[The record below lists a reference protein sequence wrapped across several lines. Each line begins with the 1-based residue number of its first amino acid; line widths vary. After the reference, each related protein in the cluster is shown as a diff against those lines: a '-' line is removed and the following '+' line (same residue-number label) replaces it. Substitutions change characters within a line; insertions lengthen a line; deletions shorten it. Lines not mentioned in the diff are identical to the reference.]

1 MEIALIFTG
10 ALIFFSL
17 IFNALFEKTRVP
29 NVLFLLFVG
38 LLIGPVFN
46 LVSPEDLGRLGK
58 IFTTITLI
66 VILYESGTRLKFE
79 GIGTAIGPASL
90 LTIFNFLVPVAVGMA
105 VGYFGLGLELLP
117 SAFLGACVG
126 SISTPIILPML
137 RQLKLGKKA
146 ENVVFLECALSDI
159 VCLIGALA
167 LLDAMDSGSFSIS
180 DTIKHMAISLLF
192 ATSIGLAVGYFWTNI
207 RRYVVTKLKNSMFTS
222 FALAFMLYGFCELL
236 GVNGGMA
243 VLSFGF
249 ILGNINDLSDILEK
263 RSSLGKDFIKRK
275 NPMLLME
282 DERNFYSE
290 IAFIFKTFFFVYI
303 GMSIRL
309 SESEHIVMGIL
320 FISLMFIV
328 RIPSIALFCRKGYSP
343 RDRRIMSILNPKGL
357 VSAVLASMPLQ
368 LAVTEQEIRTGEVI
382 QNIGYASVM
391 FSIIIFSLLI
401 FLVEKFDKKDNSDRT
416 QNEGNLQS

>member
-1 MEIALIFTG
+1 MEVTLIFIG

-17 IFNALFEKTRVP
+17 IFNALFEKTRIP
-29 NVLFLLFVG
+29 NVLFLLFIG

-46 LVSPEDLGRLGK
+46 LANPEDLGRLGK

-66 VILYESGTRLKFE
+66 VILYESGTRLNFDGLGK
-79 GIGTAIGPASL
+79 AIGPASL
-90 LTIFNFLVPVAVGMA
+90 LTVFNFVVPVGVGMA
-105 VGYFGLGLELLP
+105 VGHFGLGLDLLP
-117 SAFLGACVG
+117 SAFMGACVG

-137 RQLKLGKKA
+137 KQLKLSKKA
-146 ENVVFLECALSDI
+146 ESVVFLECALSDI

-167 LLDAMDSGSFSIS
+167 LLDAMDSGSFSVAA
-180 DTIKHMAISLLF
+180 TVKHMAISLLF
-192 ATSIGLAVGYFWTNI
+192 ATSIGLGVGYLWTGI
-207 RRYVVTKLKNSMFTS
+207 RRYIITKLQNSMFTS
-222 FALAFMLYGFCELL
+222 FALAFIIYGFCELL
-236 GVNGGMA
+236 GINGGMA

-249 ILGNINDLSDILEK
+249 ILGNIDELSNLLEK
-263 RSSLGKDFIKRK
+263 QNPEKNFIKRK
-275 NPMLLME
+275 NPVLLMQ
-282 DERNFYSE
+282 DEKNFYSE

-309 SESEHIVMGIL
+309 TEWSHIIMGIL
-320 FISLMFIV
+320 FISLMFVV
-328 RIPSIALFCRKGYSP
+328 RIPSIALFCRKGYSS

-368 LAVTEQEIRTGEVI
+368 LAVTDEQIRTGEVI

-401 FLVEKFDKKDNSDRT
+401 FLVEKLDKTDNINTTS
-416 QNEGNLQS
+416 NAGNKA